1 MTVSISAQITPN
13 PHTLKFVTDRMILDF
28 GSIDFSDRT
37 KAETSPLVQAL
48 YQLEGVFSVMVGTNF
63 VSVTKSHMVD
73 WTDLAEPVVT
83 TLQRELAGES
93 IGVDTTLVNLATPSS
108 SGDIEARIRT
118 ILDNEIRPAV
128 AMDGGD
134 IQFHSYEDGIVM
146 LHLQGACSSCPSATL
161 TLKMGIESR
170 LREEIPEIRDVVQV

>member
-1 MTVSISAQITPN
+1 MTVTISAQITPN
-13 PHTLKFVTDRMILDF
+13 PHTLKFVTSRIILDF
-28 GSIDFSDRT
+28 GSIDFSDQA

-48 YQLEGVFSVMVGTNF
+48 YRLNGVSSVMVGTNF
-63 VSVTKSHMVD
+63 VSVTKSYSVD
-73 WTDLAEPVVT
+73 WTELAEPVVS
-83 TLQRELAGES
+83 TLQRELEGETV
-93 IGVDTTLVNLATPSS
+93 GVDTSLLIQSS
-108 SGDIEARIRT
+108 TSSDDIESRIRA

-134 IQFHSYEDGIVM
+134 IQFHSYEDGVVM

-170 LREEIPEIRDVVQV
+170 LREEIPEIRDVVQI